1 MFEVE
6 DLFDI
11 TKQGAFSNK
20 EEFLNF
26 AKEAT
31 KEELFDL
38 MEVGAFSSIE
48 EFKSSFSEKKNQV
61 VTPSNGEK
69 VVTESITKTET
80 TPISSDS
87 LEVST
92 PVDTTDLFDESISN
106 TEIEQTGEIT
116 ETEMPIV
123 NVSNDE
129 FLNKKEGIDYIKNN
143 QIKKN
148 RLELINN
155 SGYLE
160 GRETEN
166 PLAKTLSNE
175 EMLALDMPD
184 FQRERL
190 GNSEKR
196 YKLKNPETGEFEV
209 FKESEIDSETLDAIK
224 IYDKSQQSGDL
235 GVSNGFT
242 VSELRKD
249 VKVNE
254 ELVSQN
260 DLPLNI
266 FTDNEIDREDY
277 LKWAQ
282 KNVRKESNSFSFVK
296 NMPLNQEGEEY
307 FYEKRAYEKLGG
319 YKASILNSLKNDLEN
334 VQAKK
339 ELATTPEEISVL
351 DEKENVLKTEFKN
364 QLTSI
369 SGLIESFPTFKKN
382 SQDEDL
388 RRRTEIYLA
397 EKEGGSAEF
406 FEEGEQVVKGG
417 GMAIANFALDFF
429 AGIPGAVDEG
439 LIKLG
444 FDEKGV
450 LSGMSKILTDTG
462 EALDA
467 DLGAV
472 KRPAF
477 TEGKP
482 VTYKGEEFLVTSNG
496 QVIGVET
503 NVRLEGVIP
512 SEDIKAIIE
521 RSKNVKNTV
530 INTTAGSLSQG
541 GITTMANLFAL
552 IRGGA
557 KVKSKLGLKSG
568 KLSMG
573 IASFTSS
580 IVGNVDDVRSQLM
593 ASGMNENEA
602 MDIAINAGSAIS
614 TLDGVFSGL
623 AGDNAKLITGLEG
636 IKSQIKNLA
645 IKKGKDFTVKQLVTK
660 GKELGKE
667 VFKEV
672 VVEELPVLFAE
683 KGINYLVNESIG
695 KDVLNSKIT
704 KAEILETVVMTIGAT
719 SGLGAKRM
727 LTGNRRSNAL
737 RMAAKNIVDLQ
748 PTIDVLVKEGSLTEL
763 QGKMAYDE
771 IYQMQAA
778 ELKTKNTITM
788 AHNVE
793 EAGDL
798 LSQREKLVEQKQGL
812 EGPLRIDLELRIE
825 DIDAQIL
832 ILKDKDKAEALS
844 IINGDK
850 TKTDGISKQSTET
863 EVPGDAKVSTEQGT
877 DTEMELQQDGE
888 IDGESKP
895 TTENNQEGVT
905 ETTDPADTIEKSDSE
920 QVVIEPTDSN
930 NTSFEKGSMKTV
942 TTDGGFLEIGKA
954 KGGSNFQI
962 LGLNVDENV
971 RRQGKAERLLIKAL
985 EYTKGKLSGMAS
997 TEAAVALNYKV
1008 GMRSKDGENLSLKET
1023 LNLFKEKGED
1033 GYLLMI
1039 ATTKSELSSEEQVI
1053 VNKKRVDSIVDG
1065 IIKKTKSR
1073 NVGKNTNPK
1082 KILKNAMSY
1091 LQGTK
1096 FYKDATDIE
1105 RESSVTAL
1113 NEKLG
1118 FKTKKGPSSN
1128 KALGVK
1134 NKKVTVDEKAA
1145 LKDQIRLEVK
1155 AARDSKVDQSKR
1167 RKSLSDAV
1175 DYLKKVGSISLRKAD
1190 GILKRVS
1197 KVNLNNA
1204 KKVQTEIDFINKT
1217 FADAEYSN
1225 KLSNANKLI
1234 RDIKRKSKKSE
1245 ATIGD
1250 AGKEFAKVD
1259 PRMVDNIDLFLSN
1272 ANEVLSGLKAT
1283 TKPQLEKGETAPT
1296 FNIKAMN
1303 DYSKKNIEDQKK
1315 RNYEFKKETFENIT
1329 GLEGSELS
1337 LEDMRDLMDG
1347 LNGNTLTETGKQKL
1361 KDKKEKLVEQAVK
1374 NAFKNTK
1381 KGIQDGISDGTLKL
1395 DKSQKTLIDSFLNM
1409 DLSLLN
1415 IQEQMSAL
1423 DAIINFETNP
1433 EATGGMTAAVSQYVG
1448 KKGIVSLVKDKV
1460 STSKKSWLGGR
1471 SWAKSIATLPNVFD
1485 LLFKSQT
1492 KARRVMKLLGVEG
1505 IINGSAKAE
1514 TESSNIIKSYA
1525 KAFGKKKMKSG
1536 IYFDEVNEIERGVLA
1551 FVRRTVD
1558 GTDAE
1563 KKAEFNNRKK
1573 LVKASYEV
1581 LLKSSKET
1589 KIKEGNII
1597 KESYEKMLADSESFN
1612 DANSKADPSNLEG
1625 VEYMTEV
1632 WNTKYEA
1639 LAETSLNVYNRN
1651 LGKDLNYTPDSY
1663 VRIKAEDTTNDIDQ
1677 PVFNPDGM
1685 EKSVYDKET
1694 GVLKENERI
1703 EALPKD
1709 RVLNFGFDTQNT
1721 NNLKAAMIDVN
1732 TAASIQQLKGAMASK
1747 DFDKVFPNESSKE
1760 VAKQRLAKYVQ
1771 LKRGKTFVS
1780 ESDKKILK
1788 ALNKV
1793 TTLGVRSVLGGL
1805 TQPIKQA
1812 VPIFN
1817 TMVNAGILNTL
1828 KASKL
1833 LIDKDVRNAISNS
1846 GLPIANR
1853 GVDSQ
1858 ADLQS
1863 VDLKIKNTTTS
1874 LGGKIINNLDALNKV
1889 IIDYSLV
1896 KTDVGIA
1903 RASFIS
1909 YYIKG
1914 MDKKGLDSDSIDW
1927 TKPLDKDVAQYAQQQ
1942 VDRQQNTSDSD
1953 LQGDLFTN
1961 QSLGLQLVRKTLFP
1975 FANFLLN
1982 QKTRMYADIN
1992 TLYRN
1997 PTANEG
2003 DKTAAAKSLGGLAV
2017 ESVMFNSLGYGIT
2030 QVLSSIAQS
2039 LSGGDEDEEA
2049 AEKKKK
2055 NQIRGRLGNVVAD
2068 IISPIPIT
2076 NDLVLGSL
2084 NTVLSLVQDE
2094 DEKDPFK
2101 FFSKDKKTFLEQV
2114 GVLGIGI
2121 QKGKNLYE
2129 MIDLARTGVAKN
2141 EYMGNKSTAE
2151 IDSQYK
2157 EKMNAVSVS
2166 YLMYL
2171 TGVLPLSEVGYI
2183 SENILKKAKKS
2194 REPKRV
2200 YQEESTPKPKKR
2212 KGTFSPSSF
2221 GNTKRKSSFK
2231 PKSFGD

>member
-1 MFEVE
+1 MDKLKALYDSYISQGLLSSETTFEQFSTANE
-6 DLFDI
+6 DTINSLYSTGI
-11 TKQGAFSNK
+11 SGKALSPETN
-20 EEFLNF
+20 
-26 AKEAT
+26 
-31 KEELFDL
+31 
-38 MEVGAFSSIE
+38 IE
-48 EFKSSFSEKKNQV
+48 TFKSAWGEKKNQV

-296 NMPLNQEGEEY
+296 NIPLNQEGEEY

-319 YKASILNSLKNDLEN
+319 YKASILNSLKNDLER
-334 VQAKK
+334 VQSKK
-339 ELATTPEEISVL
+339 QLSTNPEEISVL
-351 DEKENVLKTEFKN
+351 EEKENVLKTEFKN

-388 RRRTEIYLA
+388 RRRREIYLA
-397 EKEGGSAEF
+397 EKQGGSSEF

-417 GMAIANFALDFF
+417 GIAVANFALDFF

-530 INTTAGSLSQG
+530 INTTSGSLSQG

-877 DTEMELQQDGE
+877 DTEMELQKDGE
-888 IDGESKP
+888 IDGESIP

-905 ETTDPADTIEKSDSE
+905 ETTDTTDKIEKSDSE
-920 QVVIEPTDSN
+920 
-930 NTSFEKGSMKTV
+930 
-942 TTDGGFLEIGKA
+942 
-954 KGGSNFQI
+954 
-962 LGLNVDENV
+962 
-971 RRQGKAERLLIKAL
+971 
-985 EYTKGKLSGMAS
+985 KLA
-997 TEAAVALNYKV
+997 
-1008 GMRSKDGENLSLKET
+1008 
-1023 LNLFKEKGED
+1023 
-1033 GYLLMI
+1033 
-1039 ATTKSELSSEEQVI
+1039 EQVI

-1105 RESSVTAL
+1105 RESSVVAL

-1234 RDIKRKSKKSE
+1234 SAIKRKSKKGE

-1250 AGKEFAKVD
+1250 AGKEFARVD

-1874 LGGKIINNLDALNKV
+1874 PGGKIINNLDALNKV

>member
-148 RLELINN
+148 RLGLINN

-296 NMPLNQEGEEY
+296 NLSLNQEGEKY

-319 YKASILNSLKNDLEN
+319 YKASILNSLKNDLER
-334 VQAKK
+334 VQSKK
-339 ELATTPEEISVL
+339 QLSTNPEEISVL
-351 DEKENVLKTEFKN
+351 EEKENVLKTEFKN

-369 SGLIESFPTFKKN
+369 AGLIESFPTFKKN

-388 RRRTEIYLA
+388 RRRREIYLA
-397 EKEGGSAEF
+397 EKQGGSSEF

-417 GMAIANFALDFF
+417 GIAVANFALEFF
-429 AGIPGAVDEG
+429 AGIPGAVDLG
-439 LIKLG
+439 LNRLG

-462 EALDA
+462 EALDS

-472 KRPAF
+472 QRPAF

-530 INTTAGSLSQG
+530 INWSDGGSLAQG
-541 GITTMANLFAL
+541 GVSTLANLFAL

-593 ASGMNENEA
+593 ASGMNENDA
-602 MDIAINAGSAIS
+602 MEVAINAGTAIA
-614 TLDGVFSGL
+614 TLDGVFSAL
-623 AGDNAKLITGLEG
+623 AGDNTKLVIGLQG
-636 IKSQIKNLA
+636 IKNQIKNLA
-645 IKKGKDFTVKQLVTK
+645 IKKGKSFTVKQLISK

-667 VFKEV
+667 TFKEV

-704 KAEILETVVMTIGAT
+704 KAELLETVVMTIGAT
-719 SGLGAKRM
+719 SLLGAKRM

-748 PTIDVLVKEGSLTEL
+748 PTIDVLVKEGSLTKL

-850 TKTDGISKQSTET
+850 TKTDAISKPSTEEQVLPDAST
-863 EVPGDAKVSTEQGT
+863 SKKEGGDSKVG
-877 DTEMELQQDGE
+877 LQQVRKGDTQQV
-888 IDGESKP
+888 I
-895 TTENNQEGVT
+895 T
-905 ETTDPADTIEKSDSE
+905 ETQVDEGDTQTNQVVDTIEKSDS
-920 QVVIEPTDSN
+920 Q
-930 NTSFEKGSMKTV
+930 
-942 TTDGGFLEIGKA
+942 
-954 KGGSNFQI
+954 
-962 LGLNVDENV
+962 
-971 RRQGKAERLLIKAL
+971 
-985 EYTKGKLSGMAS
+985 KL
-997 TEAAVALNYKV
+997 TEE
-1008 GMRSKDGENLSLKET
+1008 M
-1023 LNLFKEKGED
+1023 
-1033 GYLLMI
+1033 
-1039 ATTKSELSSEEQVI
+1039 I
-1053 VNKKRVDSIVDG
+1053 VNKKRIDSIVDD
-1065 IIKKTKSR
+1065 IIKKASIKTEGR
-1073 NVGKNTNPK
+1073 NVGKSTNPN

-1091 LQGTK
+1091 LQGSE

-1105 RESSVTAL
+1105 RESSVIAL

-1118 FKTKKGPSSN
+1118 VKTKKGPSSN
-1128 KALGVK
+1128 KVLGVK

-1167 RKSLSDAV
+1167 RKSLTDAV

-1190 GILKRVS
+1190 GILKRVG

-1234 RDIKRKSKKSE
+1234 SAIKSKSKKSE

-1250 AGKEFAKVD
+1250 AGKELVKVD

-1347 LNGNTLTETGKQKL
+1347 LNGNTLNETGKQKL

-1415 IQEQMSAL
+1415 IQEQMLAL

-1448 KKGIVSLVKDKV
+1448 KKGIESLVKDKI

-1471 SWAKSIATLPNVFD
+1471 LWAKNIATLPNVFER
-1485 LLFKSQT
+1485 LFKSQT
-1492 KARRVMKLLGVEG
+1492 KARRGMKLLGVDG

-1514 TESSNIIKSYA
+1514 TESSKIIKAYA
-1525 KAFGKKKMKSG
+1525 KVFGKKKMKSG

-1581 LLKSSKET
+1581 LLKSSKKT

-1597 KESYEKMLADSESFN
+1597 KEAYEKMLADSESFN

-1663 VRIKAEDTTNDIDQ
+1663 VRIKDEDTTNEIDQ

-1721 NNLKAAMIDVN
+1721 SNLKSAMIDIN

-1747 DFDKVFPNESSKE
+1747 DFDKVFPNESSKD

-1780 ESDKKILK
+1780 ESEKKILK

-1812 VPIFN
+1812 IPIFN

-1863 VDLKIKNTTTS
+1863 VDLKIKNTTTNR
-1874 LGGKIINNLDALNKV
+1874 GGRIINSLDALNKV

-1914 MDKKGLDSDSIDW
+1914 MDKKGIDSDSIDW

-1961 QSLGLQLVRKTLFP
+1961 QTLGLQLVRKTLFP

-1982 QKTRMYADIN
+1982 QKTRMYNDIN

-2017 ESVMFNSLGYGIT
+2017 ESVMFNSIGYGIT

-2039 LSGGDEDEEA
+2039 FSGGDEDEEA
-2049 AEKKKK
+2049 AEKRKK

-2114 GVLGIGI
+2114 GVLGIGF
-2121 QKGKNLYE
+2121 QKGNNLLE
-2129 MIDLARTGVAKN
+2129 MIDLARTGVANN
-2141 EYMGNKSTAE
+2141 EFMGNKSTAE
-2151 IDSQYK
+2151 IDSEFQDTMK
-2157 EKMNAVSVS
+2157 TVSVS
-2166 YLMYL
+2166 YFMYL
-2171 TGVLPLSEVGYI
+2171 LGVLPLSEVGYI
-2183 SENILKKAKKS
+2183 SESILKKAKKS

>member
-260 DLPLNI
+260 DFPLNI

-296 NMPLNQEGEEY
+296 NIPLNQEGEEY

-319 YKASILNSLKNDLEN
+319 YKASILNSLKNDLER
-334 VQAKK
+334 VQSKK
-339 ELATTPEEISVL
+339 QLSTNPEEISVL
-351 DEKENVLKTEFKN
+351 EEKENVLKTEFKN

-388 RRRTEIYLA
+388 RRRREIYLA
-397 EKEGGSAEF
+397 EKQGGSSEF

-417 GMAIANFALDFF
+417 GIAVANFALDFF
-429 AGIPGAVDEG
+429 AGIPGAVDLG
-439 LIKLG
+439 LNRLG

-450 LSGMSKILTDTG
+450 LAGMSKILTDTG

-472 KRPAF
+472 QRAAF

-530 INTTAGSLSQG
+530 INWSDGGSLAQG
-541 GITTMANLFAL
+541 GVSTLANLFAL

-593 ASGMNENEA
+593 ASGMNENDA
-602 MDIAINAGSAIS
+602 MEVAINAGTAIA
-614 TLDGVFSGL
+614 TLDGVFSAL
-623 AGDNAKLITGLEG
+623 AGDNTKLVIGLQG
-636 IKSQIKNLA
+636 IKNQIKNLA
-645 IKKGKDFTVKQLVTK
+645 IKKGKSFTVKQLISK

-667 VFKEV
+667 TFKEV

-704 KAEILETVVMTIGAT
+704 KAELLETVVMTIGAT
-719 SGLGAKRM
+719 SLLGAKRM
-727 LTGNRRSNAL
+727 LKGNRRSNAL

-748 PTIDVLVKEGSLTEL
+748 PTIDVLVKEGSLTKL

-850 TKTDGISKQSTET
+850 TKTDAISKPSTEEQVLPDAST
-863 EVPGDAKVSTEQGT
+863 SKKEGGDSKVG
-877 DTEMELQQDGE
+877 LQQVGE
-888 IDGESKP
+888 GNVEQVI
-895 TTENNQEGVT
+895 T
-905 ETTDPADTIEKSDSE
+905 ETQVDEGDTQTNQVVDTIEKSDS
-920 QVVIEPTDSN
+920 Q
-930 NTSFEKGSMKTV
+930 
-942 TTDGGFLEIGKA
+942 
-954 KGGSNFQI
+954 
-962 LGLNVDENV
+962 
-971 RRQGKAERLLIKAL
+971 
-985 EYTKGKLSGMAS
+985 KL
-997 TEAAVALNYKV
+997 TEE
-1008 GMRSKDGENLSLKET
+1008 M
-1023 LNLFKEKGED
+1023 
-1033 GYLLMI
+1033 
-1039 ATTKSELSSEEQVI
+1039 I
-1053 VNKKRVDSIVDG
+1053 VNKKRIDSIVDD
-1065 IIKKTKSR
+1065 IIKKASIKTEGR
-1073 NVGKNTNPK
+1073 NVGKSTNPN

-1091 LQGTK
+1091 LQGSE

-1105 RESSVTAL
+1105 RESSVIAL

-1118 FKTKKGPSSN
+1118 VKTKKGPSSN
-1128 KALGVK
+1128 KVLGVK

-1145 LKDQIRLEVK
+1145 LKDQIRLEIK

-1167 RKSLSDAV
+1167 RKSLTDAV

-1190 GILKRVS
+1190 GILKRVG

-1234 RDIKRKSKKSE
+1234 SAIKRKSKKSE

-1250 AGKEFAKVD
+1250 AGKELVKVD

-1347 LNGNTLTETGKQKL
+1347 LNGNTLNETGKQKL

-1415 IQEQMSAL
+1415 IQEQMLAL

-1448 KKGIVSLVKDKV
+1448 KKGIVSLVKDKI

-1471 SWAKSIATLPNVFD
+1471 LWAKNIATLPNVFD

-1492 KARRVMKLLGVEG
+1492 KARRVMKLLGVDG
-1505 IINGSAKAE
+1505 IINGSARAE
-1514 TESSNIIKSYA
+1514 TESSNIIKTYA

-1551 FVRRTVD
+1551 FVRRTAD

-1581 LLKSSKET
+1581 LLKSSKKT

-1597 KESYEKMLADSESFN
+1597 KEAYEKMLADSESFN

-1721 NNLKAAMIDVN
+1721 SNLKSAMIDIN

-1747 DFDKVFPNESSKE
+1747 DFDKVFPNESSKD

-1780 ESDKKILK
+1780 ESEKKILK

-1812 VPIFN
+1812 IPIFN

-1863 VDLKIKNTTTS
+1863 VDLKIKNTTTNR
-1874 LGGKIINNLDALNKV
+1874 GGRIINSLDALNKV

-1914 MDKKGLDSDSIDW
+1914 MDKKGIDSDSIDW

-1961 QSLGLQLVRKTLFP
+1961 QTLGLQLVRKTLFP

-1982 QKTRMYADIN
+1982 QKTRMYTDIN

-2017 ESVMFNSLGYGIT
+2017 ESVMFNSIGYGIT

-2039 LSGGDEDEEA
+2039 FSGGDEDEEA
-2049 AEKKKK
+2049 AEKRKK

-2114 GVLGIGI
+2114 GVLGIGF
-2121 QKGKNLYE
+2121 QKGNNLLE
-2129 MIDLARTGVAKN
+2129 MIDLARTGVANN
-2141 EYMGNKSTAE
+2141 EFMGNKSTAE
-2151 IDSQYK
+2151 IDSEFQDTMK
-2157 EKMNAVSVS
+2157 TVSVS
-2166 YLMYL
+2166 YFMYL
-2171 TGVLPLSEVGYI
+2171 LGVLPLSEVGYI
-2183 SENILKKAKKS
+2183 SESILKKAKKS

>member
-1 MFEVE
+1 MDKLKALYDSYISQGLLSSETTFEQFSTANE
-6 DLFDI
+6 DTINSLYSTGI
-11 TKQGAFSNK
+11 SGKALSPETN
-20 EEFLNF
+20 
-26 AKEAT
+26 
-31 KEELFDL
+31 
-38 MEVGAFSSIE
+38 IE
-48 EFKSSFSEKKNQV
+48 TFKSAWGEKKNQV

-87 LEVST
+87 LELST
-92 PVDTTDLFDESISN
+92 PVDTTDLFDEEISN
-106 TEIEQTGEIT
+106 TEIEETGEVL
-116 ETEMPIV
+116 ETEIPIV

-129 FLNKKEGIDYIKNN
+129 FSQKKEDIAYIKNN

-148 RLELINN
+148 RLELLNN

-160 GRETEN
+160 SNVPGK
-166 PLAKTLSNE
+166 PALSKMSEE
-175 EMLALDMPD
+175 EMLAADMPD
-184 FQRERL
+184 FQREQLKNR
-190 GNSEKR
+190 EKR

-282 KNVRKESNSFSFVK
+282 KNVRKESSSFSFVK
-296 NMPLNQEGEEY
+296 NIPLNQESEEY

-369 SGLIESFPTFKKN
+369 SGLIESFPTFKEN

-482 VTYKGEEFLVTSNG
+482 VTYNGEEFLVTSNG

-580 IVGNVDDVRSQLM
+580 IVRNVDDVRSQLM

-771 IYQMQAA
+771 IYQMQTA

-793 EAGDL
+793 EASDL

-877 DTEMELQQDGE
+877 DTEMGLQQDGE

-895 TTENNQEGVT
+895 TTENDQEGVT

-920 QVVIEPTDSN
+920 
-930 NTSFEKGSMKTV
+930 K
-942 TTDGGFLEIGKA
+942 L
-954 KGGSNFQI
+954 
-962 LGLNVDENV
+962 
-971 RRQGKAERLLIKAL
+971 AE
-985 EYTKGKLSGMAS
+985 EM
-997 TEAAVALNYKV
+997 
-1008 GMRSKDGENLSLKET
+1008 
-1023 LNLFKEKGED
+1023 
-1033 GYLLMI
+1033 
-1039 ATTKSELSSEEQVI
+1039 I
-1053 VNKKRVDSIVDG
+1053 VNKKRVDSIVDD
-1065 IIKKTKSR
+1065 IIKKTKGR

-1091 LQGTK
+1091 LQGSK

-1128 KALGVK
+1128 KVLGVK

-1167 RKSLSDAV
+1167 RKSLTDAV

-1190 GILKRVS
+1190 GILKRVG

-1234 RDIKRKSKKSE
+1234 SAIKRKSKKGE

-1250 AGKEFAKVD
+1250 AGKEFVKVD

-1433 EATGGMTAAVSQYVG
+1433 EATGGMTASVSQYVG

-1471 SWAKSIATLPNVFD
+1471 LWAEKIATLPNMFD

-1492 KARRVMKLLGVEG
+1492 KARRVMKLLGIEG
-1505 IINGSAKAE
+1505 IVNGSAKAE
-1514 TESSNIIKSYA
+1514 KESSNIIKTYA
-1525 KAFGKKKMKSG
+1525 KDFGNKKMKSG

-1581 LLKSSKET
+1581 LLKSSKKT
-1589 KIKEGNII
+1589 KIKEGDII
-1597 KESYEKMLADSESFN
+1597 KEAYEKILSDSESFN

-1663 VRIKAEDTTNDIDQ
+1663 VRIKAEDTTKEIDQ

-1721 NNLKAAMIDVN
+1721 SNLKSAMIDIN

-1747 DFDKVFPNESSKE
+1747 DFDKVFPNESSKD

-1780 ESDKKILK
+1780 ESEKKILK

-1793 TTLGVRSVLGGL
+1793 TTLGVRSVLGGF

-1828 KASKL
+1828 KASRL

-1863 VDLKIKNTTTS
+1863 VDLKIKNTTTNLPGRGVNS
-1874 LGGKIINNLDALNKV
+1874 LDALNKV
-1889 IIDYSLV
+1889 VIDYSLV

-1909 YYIKG
+1909 YYIAG

-1961 QSLGLQLVRKTLFP
+1961 QSLGLQLVRKTMFP

-2017 ESVMFNSLGYGIT
+2017 ESAMFNSLGYGIT

-2049 AEKKKK
+2049 AEKKKN
-2055 NQIRGRLGNVVAD
+2055 NQVKGRLGNVVAD
-2068 IISPIPIT
+2068 ILSPVPLT
-2076 NDLVLGSL
+2076 NDAVLGTL
-2084 NTVLSLVQDE
+2084 NLGLALIQDE
-2094 DEKDPFK
+2094 DDKDPFR
-2101 FFSKDKKTFLEQV
+2101 FFSRDKKTYLEQA
-2114 GVLGIGI
+2114 GVLGISI
-2121 QKGKNLYE
+2121 QKAKNLGE
-2129 MIDLARTGVAKN
+2129 MIDLSMTGVAKN

-2157 EKMNAVSVS
+2157 EKMNVVSIS
-2166 YLMYL
+2166 YFLYL
-2171 TGVLPLSEVGYI
+2171 IGGLPLSEVGYI
-2183 SENILKKAKKS
+2183 SESILKKAKKS

-2212 KGTFSPSSF
+2212 KGTFSPNSF
-2221 GNTKRKSSFK
+2221 GNKKRKTSFK